1 MKIYDDTNAPNPRR
15 VRIFLAEKGIAV
27 PYEQVAI
34 IKGEN
39 RTPAHTARNKLGLLP
54 VLELD
59 DGTYISETVAI
70 CRYFEELNP
79 DPPLLG
85 RTPKEKAVIEMW
97 QRQVEFNL
105 YVPVAMT
112 FRHTHPAMSA
122 FESQVKDWGELNRER
137 AHKALHWLDDGLNG
151 KEFIA
156 GHHFSIADITA
167 LCAIDFGRIW
177 RFAIPD
183 ECKNAKRW
191 YAAVAE
197 RPSAKA

>member
-1 MKIYDDTNAPNPRR
+1 MKIYEDRMAPNPRR

-27 PYEQVAI
+27 PFEQVAI
-34 IKGEN
+34 MKGEN
-39 RTPAHTARNKLGLLP
+39 RSEAHRARNKLGLLP

-59 DGTYISETVAI
+59 DGSHISETVAI

-79 DPPLLG
+79 DPPLFG

-105 YVPVAMT
+105 YVPIAMT
-112 FRHTHPAMSA
+112 FRHTHPAMA
-122 FESQVKDWGELNRER
+122 GHETQVKDWGELNRER
-137 AHKALHWLDDGLNG
+137 AHKALHWLDDGLAG
-151 KEFIA
+151 KDFVA
-156 GHHFSIADITA
+156 GHHYSIADITA

-183 ECKNAKRW
+183 ECKNARRW
-191 YAAVAE
+191 YDAVSS